1 MSLKMPQGQ
10 LAAPPTLYNFPE
22 TFAFLNKLKNNE
34 TVHKYR
40 TSIGA
45 TIGSLIST
53 TATFPLDSIKTRQQT
68 YNYRGTW
75 HVIYDTYRHEGVKG
89 FYRGIWAP
97 MISTSVVR
105 TIGAS
110 VYAALVPL
118 SRDIWSVH
126 FQLPP
131 MLHDPDHVMN
141 GAHVDHFLLQ
151 SFKMTLLYLVPGA
164 IAGASSTLISAP
176 FEFTKLSSQVE
187 GLVARQLQTA
197 AENKGGHINQL
208 DGFKPHSVMETGKEI
223 LQRAGVRGLY
233 SGYKYHLMRDSIST
247 GFYFTTYEIAKI
259 VVAQKMFGKQ
269 SENVQN
275 IAVAFAGACAGI
287 VSWTIIFPL
296 DTLKSVYQKNVVAAA
311 MAHKYGVQLDLNK
324 DSVKINSLRDVFQ
337 RRLYKGLSIS
347 CVRTAINGAIFFSVL
362 EYIRKRL

>member
-176 FEFTKLSSQVE
+176 FEFTKL
-187 GLVARQLQTA
+187 TA
-197 AENKGGHINQL
+197 NRGGKQRGHINQL